1 MSNCGFFGHILVE
14 ILCKE
19 SVWIAA
25 ELKCTCDCNNV
36 WRDVCNCLFLPLSL
50 CVSLSPILRV
60 NGTASV
66 ARHSRHIHRANIP
79 NPNLSLAPLSCR
91 QMKEWGTDSQAGQG
105 TGGQKGQYSLNIL
118 RTQHSSVSLRDHNNN
133 CNCSYLLNWQTVL
146 LLYLFWYPALIL
158 ILAWTACTRELH
170 TRYNERH

>member
-1 MSNCGFFGHILVE
+1 MS
-14 ILCKE
+14 
-19 SVWIAA
+19 
-25 ELKCTCDCNNV
+25 ELLLSWNVRVTVTMCDETFV
-36 WRDVCNCLFLPLSL
+36 IVSFSL
-50 CVSLSPILRV
+50 CLYVFPSLPLSPILRV

>member
-1 MSNCGFFGHILVE
+1 MS
-14 ILCKE
+14 
-19 SVWIAA
+19 
-25 ELKCTCDCNNV
+25 ELLLSWNVRVTVTMCDETFV
-36 WRDVCNCLFLPLSL
+36 IVSFSL
-50 CVSLSPILRV
+50 CLYVFPSLPLSPILRV
-60 NGTASV
+60 NSTASV

-146 LLYLFWYPALIL
+146 LLYLFWYPAQIL